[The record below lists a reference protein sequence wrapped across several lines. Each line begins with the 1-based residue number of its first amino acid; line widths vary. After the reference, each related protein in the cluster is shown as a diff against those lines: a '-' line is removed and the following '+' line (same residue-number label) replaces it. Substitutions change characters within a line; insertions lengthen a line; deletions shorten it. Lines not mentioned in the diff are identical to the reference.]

1 MNYCKRDKV
10 NCEWANES
18 GECTK
23 TACSYN
29 HLETLEGKIDYYAD
43 LHTRKLRA
51 EMEAVPDQTAKR
63 DAGKLRI
70 SLVPPGAIES
80 IARVRMYGITK
91 YTDKDNWKRVEPER
105 YVDAVLRHMMAVMK
119 DMRSVDKESGLLH
132 AEHAL
137 TNLGFLCAI
146 LRGDE

>member
-1 MNYCKRDKV
+1 MD
-10 NCEWANES
+10 
-18 GECTK
+18 
-23 TACSYN
+23 
-29 HLETLEGKIDYYAD
+29 D

-51 EMEAVPDQTAKR
+51 EMDAVPDQSVKK

-70 SLVPPGAIES
+70 SLVPPGAIKS
-80 IARVRMYGITK
+80 IARVRMYGIKK
-91 YTDKDNWKRVEPER
+91 YTDKDNWKKVEPDR
-105 YVDAVLRHMMAVMK
+105 YVDAAMRHLLDVMD